1 MIDEEG
7 KELYNRLLEAIDEEA
22 DIVTQPVAKAMDAFD
37 NHMNIINQ
45 TRGAQYTKNGDI
57 LFYAEEI
64 EPGVDE

>member
-7 KELYNRLLEAIDEEA
+7 KELYIRLLEVIAEEA
-22 DIVTQPVAKAMDAFD
+22 DIVNQPVAKAMDAFD

-57 LFYAEEI
+57 LFYANEI
-64 EPGVDE
+64 ELGVDE

>member
-7 KELYNRLLEAIDEEA
+7 KELYIRLLEVIDEEA

-45 TRGAQYTKNGDI
+45 TRRAQYTKNGDI